1 MNETDRFW
9 ARLLFWLIWL
19 ERKWNAFWFVAAF
32 VFYTHVY
39 LIFVASVLPGL
50 DDFLPVFAKKFLQG
64 KAGTQFVAS
73 YLLAGALQSSAEL
86 ASIEMMSS

>member
-1 MNETDRFW
+1 M
-9 ARLLFWLIWL
+9 
-19 ERKWNAFWFVAAF
+19 AAF

-73 YLLAGALQSSAEL
+73 YLLVRAPQSSAEL
-86 ASIEMMSS
+86 ASIKTMRS

>member
-1 MNETDRFW
+1 M
-9 ARLLFWLIWL
+9 
-19 ERKWNAFWFVAAF
+19 AAF

-73 YLLAGALQSSAEL
+73 YLLVGYLQSPAEL
-86 ASIEMMSS
+86 ASIETMRS